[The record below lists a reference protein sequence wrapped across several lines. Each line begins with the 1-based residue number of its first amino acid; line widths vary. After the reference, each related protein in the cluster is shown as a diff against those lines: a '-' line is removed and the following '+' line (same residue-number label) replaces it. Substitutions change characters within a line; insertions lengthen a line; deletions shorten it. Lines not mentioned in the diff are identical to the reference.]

1 MKRIALLAFTLL
13 ALTVGIAHAAEEPRA
28 STAEAQAMLKK
39 AVAYYKA
46 NGRDKALKEFMRKD
60 SAFIDRDLYIT
71 AYDFQGNS
79 LAHIN
84 PRFVGKNMIDLRDES
99 GKYHIKERI
108 ELAKSKGSGYQ
119 ELAGRF
125 NPVTHKA
132 ESKRMYFERVDDLV
146 LACGAYNAN

>member
-1 MKRIALLAFTLL
+1 MKRIAVLLCTLLAFCFT
-13 ALTVGIAHAAEEPRA
+13 AARAEPRA
-28 STAEAQAMLKK
+28 STDEAQSMLRK

-46 NGRDKALKEFMRKD
+46 NGRDKALKEFMRTD
-60 SAFIDRDLYIT
+60 GPFVDRDLYIT
-71 AYDFQGNS
+71 AYAFDGTS

-108 ELAKSKGSGYQ
+108 ELARSKGTGYQ
-119 ELAGRF
+119 DLAGRF

-132 ESKRMYFERVDDLV
+132 ENKRMYFQRVDDIV
-146 LACGAYNAN
+146 LACGAYKAD